1 MVSSIRLI
9 IGSLTLRFA
18 LALIV
23 PRAENVEENIFSCLD
38 QNDVSYIN
46 QNSPDWATLSSP
58 YNLRL
63 PYVPKVITIPK
74 VSSEVSASIRCA
86 TKFQLKVQAKGGGH
100 SYGSF
105 SSGGKDGSLIIS
117 MENFSDIIVDQTTFI
132 AKIGTGQRL
141 GNVALALYSQG
152 KRAIPHGTCSSVGI
166 AGHALHG
173 GYGLSSRN
181 WGLTIDHIVGMNVIL
196 ADGQE
201 IFASEDSNPDIFFAM
216 RGASDSIGIATYLY
230 FDTEAAP
237 DSVVYFSVN
246 LAPSLEDLKIV
257 TTGFEQIQRT
267 VLESSLI
274 SSQITF
280 NFFLDSSGSF
290 SLNGWCMRCDLQIF
304 RSSILP
310 SMLTGFKY
318 LEIRVE
324 LQDWIQAL
332 TSSTFP
338 DSLSQPLGGYMKK
351 HDTFYAKSL
360 VVPETNPLTSNAIKS
375 FFEYMNNNR
384 GINNWMSIISLYGG
398 HGSAIN
404 NPNPR
409 AKSSAYSDRH
419 ALWNFQNYGFSLS
432 PPYNEAITPQ
442 VQGMNDVI
450 IRAQPD
456 TKFVGYLNYLDPQLS
471 PDEAADQYYGNS
483 TYNRLLGI
491 KNKIDPN
498 FIFWNPQAVGLASY
512 MKSQNLR

>member
-1 MVSSIRLI
+1 MISSIRLSIVFRI
-9 IGSLTLRFA
+9 IGFA
-18 LALIV
+18 LALNV
-23 PRAENVEENIFSCLD
+23 PRAENAEETIFSCLD
-38 QNDVSYIN
+38 QNGVSQVN

-63 PYVPKVITIPK
+63 HYTPTVITMPK

-117 MENFSDIIVDQTTFI
+117 MENFSDIKVNQTTFI

-141 GNVALALYSQG
+141 GNVAQALYNQG
-152 KRAIPHGTCSSVGI
+152 KRAMPHGTCPSVGI

-181 WGLTIDHIVGMNVIL
+181 WGLTIDHIIGMDVIL

-201 IFASEDSNPDIFFAM
+201 IFASQDSNPDIFFAM
-216 RGASDSIGIATYLY
+216 RGAADSIGIATYLY
-230 FDTEAAP
+230 FSTEAAP
-237 DSVVYFSVN
+237 DSIVYFTVN

-274 SSQITF
+274 TSQITF
-280 NFFLDSSGSF
+280 NFFLNSDGLF
-290 SLNGWCMRCDLQIF
+290 SLNGWCMRCDVENF
-304 RSSILP
+304 RNSILP

-324 LQDWIQAL
+324 LQNWIQAL
-332 TSSTFP
+332 TNLAAP
-338 DSLSQPLGGYMKK
+338 DSLTQPLGGSMKK
-351 HDTFYAKSL
+351 HDIFYAKSL
-360 VVPETNPLTSNAIKS
+360 VVPETNPLTANAIKS
-375 FFEYMNNNR
+375 FFEYIKSNR

-398 HGSAIN
+398 PGSAIN
-404 NPNPR
+404 NPIPR

-442 VQGMNDVI
+442 VQGMNDAI
-450 IRAQPD
+450 TRAQPN
-456 TKFVGYLNYLDPQLS
+456 TKFVGYINYLDPQLS

-491 KNKIDPN
+491 KNKVDPN

-512 MKSQNLR
+512 MGS